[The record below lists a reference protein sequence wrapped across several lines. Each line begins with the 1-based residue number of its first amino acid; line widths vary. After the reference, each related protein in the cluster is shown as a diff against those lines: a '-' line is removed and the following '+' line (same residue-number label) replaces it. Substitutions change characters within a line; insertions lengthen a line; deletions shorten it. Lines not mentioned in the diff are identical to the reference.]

1 MKKILLWVAILV
13 MSATRM
19 MASPAYPGLIKFQ
32 QPHSDITLNI
42 YLKGD
47 ERVHWAETEDGYSL
61 VHADNG
67 TLMYAT
73 TNEAGDMIPS
83 TYMATDFKDRTPE
96 VLAFLGNTK
105 KHITFSKSQVDQ
117 MQNIWTDMSQ
127 MKYAPKTMSDVTGE
141 KKFLVIL
148 FQFPDLSFSHR
159 ASEFKNLFNQVGYS
173 VNHSTGSVH
182 DYYFDVSHGMFS
194 LSVDVVG
201 PYTAINGFAHYG
213 ESDGYQDFAEEAVEN
228 ASHDVDF
235 SNYDNDGDGFIDG
248 LHIIF
253 AGHGEEA
260 GASSDHIW
268 SHKWNIFSAPVY
280 NNTTV
285 DVYSCSPECSGNQD
299 ANLTAIGVICHEL
312 GHVFGAPDY
321 YDTDYA
327 GSGGEYPGLGKW
339 DIMSSGSWNNSGRTP
354 AHHNPYTKAY
364 IYRWINIDTLDN
376 PQSVTLHSVAES
388 ANHTYRINTSTPGD
402 FFLVENRQQIKWDN
416 RLPGHGLIVYHIHP
430 NAHGASVNNARHP
443 QQIYV
448 MAATSSSDTVPTN
461 SPSSYGDPNSSSA
474 SLPGSAN
481 RTQLTDFTSPRLRP
495 WSQALNNSPITNIS
509 ENNSAHT
516 VSFCFKNATAQS
528 SDLSALGVSN
538 SHIKTHW
545 DNYGSYTSILLISKT
560 NQFGTPTSPLH
571 VGDTLPGGGIV
582 AYRGNAGDLMLDSLE
597 ASTTYYL
604 CLYTHLTDSTFS
616 TPIYAQATTMDCG
629 ATDWTEENFNQL
641 ANGEMP
647 SCWTS
652 LNDAY
657 GWHVTSNSDRDPY
670 LTTANTAL
678 NNDAYLFQ
686 IITTPIANS
695 DSATNI
701 IFSFDARLNNAT
713 DENPLMVL
721 YRKAIDAQWDTILT
735 IAGDNLGEWNT
746 YYAELKAPT
755 QYSLLSFAFMH
766 TNQASADLDNLLL
779 RDGYLVHAYASEG
792 GTISPSGYHV
802 YQAGDSITF
811 VALRNGG
818 YRLKGIYLDDYS
830 VMNDVDT
837 SRVPTYVL
845 PVRRSCTLRA
855 SFERDLDIE
864 EVATVVPALFPNPT
878 TGRVNIE
885 NIPAEVNALHIFDIL
900 GRHIATCPVTDSTM
914 TIDMSLFDRGMYL
927 IRVGESFLKVIK
939 E

>member
-1 MKKILLWVAILV
+1 MLWVAIIV
-13 MSATRM
+13 MSATRL

-32 QPHSDITLNI
+32 QPQSDITFNI

-61 VHADNG
+61 IHADNG
-67 TLMYAT
+67 TLMYGMI
-73 TNEAGDMIPS
+73 NESGDLVPS
-83 TYMATDFKDRTPE
+83 SFMATDFKDRTPE
-96 VLAFLGNTK
+96 VLAFLENTP
-105 KHITFSKSQVDQ
+105 KHLTFSKSQVNQ
-117 MQNIWTDMSQ
+117 MQSIWTDMTQ
-127 MKYAPKTMSDVTGE
+127 MKYAPKTMSNVTGE

-173 VNHSTGSVH
+173 VNHATGSVR
-182 DYYFDVSHGMFS
+182 DYYYDVSHGLFS

-201 PYTAINGFAHYG
+201 PYTSTYGFAHYG
-213 ESDGYQDFAEEAVEN
+213 ENDGYQDFAEEAVEN

-235 SNYDNDGDGFIDG
+235 SNYDNDNDGYIDG

-280 NNTTV
+280 NNTIV

-327 GSGGEYPGLGKW
+327 GSGGEFPGLGKW

-364 IYRWINIDTLDN
+364 IYRWIDIDTLDS
-376 PQSVTLHSVAES
+376 PESVTLYSVAES
-388 ANHTYRINTSTPGD
+388 AHHTYRINTSTPGD
-402 FFLVENRQQIKWDN
+402 FFIVENRQQIKWDN
-416 RLPGHGLIVYHIHP
+416 RIPGHGLLVYHVHP
-430 NAHGASVNNARHP
+430 NAHGASVSNYRHP
-443 QQIYV
+443 QQIYIL
-448 MAATSSSDTVPTN
+448 APTASTDTMPTN
-461 SPSSYGDPNSSSA
+461 NPSSYGDLNSSSA
-474 SLPGSAN
+474 TLPGSAY
-481 RTQLTDFTSPRLRP
+481 RTQLTDYTTPRLRP

-509 ENNSAHT
+509 ENTAANT

-528 SDLSALGVSN
+528 QNLNANGVSN
-538 SHIKTHW
+538 SHIQAKW
-545 DNYGSYTSILLISKT
+545 DNYGSYTSILMMSTT
-560 NQFGTPTSPLH
+560 NQFGTPTAPMH

-582 AYRGNAGDLMLDSLE
+582 VYRGNVGNLMLDSLQ
-597 ASTTYYL
+597 SGTTYYF

-616 TPIYAQATTMDCG
+616 TPLYSQATTMECG
-629 ATDWTEENFNQL
+629 ADDWIEENFNQYAHNEL
-641 ANGEMP
+641 P
-647 SCWTS
+647 SCWAS
-652 LNDAY
+652 LNETY
-657 GWHVTSNSDRDPY
+657 GWHVTTNSDRDPY
-670 LTTANTAL
+670 LTTTNNALDNTP
-678 NNDAYLFQ
+678 YLFQ
-686 IITTPIANS
+686 VITTPIANS
-695 DSATNI
+695 DSASNI

-713 DENPLMVL
+713 EENPLMIL
-721 YRKAIDAQWDTILT
+721 YRKSIDSQWDTILT
-735 IAGDNLGEWNT
+735 VAGDNLNEWTT

-766 TNQASADLDNLLL
+766 TNQASVDIDNLQL
-779 RDGYLVHAYASEG
+779 RDGYLVHSYSTDG
-792 GTISPSGYHV
+792 GSISPNGYHV

-818 YRLKGIYLDDYS
+818 YRLKGIYLDNYS

-837 SRVPTYVL
+837 TRIPTYIL

-855 SFERDLDIE
+855 VFERDLAIE
-864 EVATVVPALFPNPT
+864 EVTNVRPSLYPNPAT
-878 TGRVNIE
+878 DRVRIE
-885 NIPAEVNALHIFDIL
+885 NIPTNVTTIQIFDIY
-900 GRHIATCPVTDSTM
+900 GRHIATLPVTDSTM
-914 TIDMSLFDRGMYL
+914 TIETNHYNKGIYIVRIGDHYMKL
-927 IRVGESFLKVIK
+927 VK